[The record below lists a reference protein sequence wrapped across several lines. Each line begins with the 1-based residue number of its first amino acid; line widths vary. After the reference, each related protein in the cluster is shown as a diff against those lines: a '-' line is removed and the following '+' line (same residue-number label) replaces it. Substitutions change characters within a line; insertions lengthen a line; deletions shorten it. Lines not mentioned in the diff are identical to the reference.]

1 MSVQTNEQGQ
11 CAHVIGAGLAGS
23 EAAWQLAK
31 RGVRVILHEMRP
43 EKTTGAHHTGG
54 FAELVCSNSLRAA
67 SVENAVGLLK
77 EEMRQLGSLIME
89 AADACRIPAGGALA
103 VDRDNFS
110 AYITDKLKNHP
121 NIVVASDEVQ
131 SLDDLDGLVVVASG
145 PLTSETL
152 AKDIQKHIGVDTLY
166 FYDAAAPIVTA
177 ESINYDIVYAASR
190 YDKGDA
196 DYLNCPM
203 NKEQYEAFWQA
214 LVSAETTAPKACEKE
229 VYFEGCMPVEE
240 MARRGKETLCFGPL
254 KPVGLIDPRVGSE
267 AYAVVQLRRDNA
279 AGSLLNL
286 VGFQTHLR
294 WPEQQRVFR
303 MIPGLEQAEFVRLG
317 VMHRN
322 TFINSPQL
330 LDADYR
336 LREDKRFFFAGQM
349 TGVEGYI
356 ESAASGLVAG
366 INATRALRNET
377 TLTFPQDTEI
387 GAMAY
392 YISHAEGK
400 HFQPMNANFGL
411 MPPLTVRVR
420 KRAERNKFIAERAVE
435 SLVKFKEKLDND
447 LA

>member
-1 MSVQTNEQGQ
+1 MPVTTNKQVQEV
-11 CAHVIGAGLAGS
+11 HVIGAGLAGS

-31 RGVRVILHEMRP
+31 RGIRVVLHEMRP
-43 EKTTGAHHTGG
+43 DKTTGAHHTGG

-110 AYITDKLKNHP
+110 DYVTEKLKSHP
-121 NIVVASDEVQ
+121 NIVLVSGETQ
-131 SLDDLDGLVVVASG
+131 SLDEVDGLVVIASG

-152 AKDIQKHIGVDTLY
+152 AQDIQKHIGVDTLY

-177 ESINYDIVYAASR
+177 ESINYDVVFAASR
-190 YDKGDA
+190 YDKGEA

-203 NKEQYEAFWQA
+203 DQAQYEAFWQA
-214 LVSAETTAPKACEKE
+214 LVSAETTPLKACEKE

-254 KPVGLIDPRVGSE
+254 KPVGLVDPRTGAE
-267 AYAVVQLRRDNA
+267 TYAVVQLRRDNA

-336 LREDKRFFFAGQM
+336 LRADKRFFFAGQM

-366 INATRALRNET
+366 INAVQACRNEAPVI
-377 TLTFPQDTEI
+377 FPQDTEI
-387 GAMAY
+387 GAMAH
-392 YISHAEGK
+392 YISHAEVK

-420 KRAERNKFIAERAVE
+420 KRAERNKLIAERAIA
-435 SLVKFKEKLDND
+435 SLVKFKEKFDNS